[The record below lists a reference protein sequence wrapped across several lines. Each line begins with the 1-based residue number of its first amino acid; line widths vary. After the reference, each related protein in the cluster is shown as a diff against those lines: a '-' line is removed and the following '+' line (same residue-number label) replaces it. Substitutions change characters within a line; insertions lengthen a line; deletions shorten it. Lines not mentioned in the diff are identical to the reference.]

1 MAINNTHISII
12 NINFNDLNTPIKR
25 QRLEEW
31 IKKQNLSFCYLQ
43 KKTFNLKIKIC
54 ILKAKR
60 WGKEVFQANGTRC

>member
-12 NINFNDLNTPIKR
+12 NINFNDFNTPIKR

-43 KKTFNLKIKIC
+43 KKTFKDKKFASLRQKDG
-54 ILKAKR
+54 
-60 WGKEVFQANGTRC
+60 GKKVFQANGTRC